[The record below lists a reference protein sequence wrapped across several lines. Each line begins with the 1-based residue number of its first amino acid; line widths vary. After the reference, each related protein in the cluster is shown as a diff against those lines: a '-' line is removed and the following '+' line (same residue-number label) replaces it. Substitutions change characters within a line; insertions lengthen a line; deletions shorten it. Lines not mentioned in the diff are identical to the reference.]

1 MYDLIVL
8 GGGPGGYV
16 ASIKASQLGM
26 KVAIIEKNKYGG
38 VCLNVGCIPT
48 KTMLKSSR
56 LFNDMLEAAKF
67 GIDIDGSFSINWEN
81 VIKRKDKVVNKLVT
95 GVEFLLKKNKV
106 DMFNGLGKVIDKN
119 TIEVN
124 GNRLTCKNLL
134 ICTGSNARIPEIEGG
149 REALEKNYMMTS
161 TEILSIKEVPKK
173 LTIIGGGVIS
183 VEFAILFASLGTKV
197 SIIQRSKRILN
208 ALDKDVI
215 QEITEVLKEKNVEII
230 YNSTTS
236 YIGDGYIEYTLNAE
250 KEKFKLEGDKVLV
263 CIGRVPNLNGLEN
276 LNLDIEKGAIKTNNK
291 METNINGVYAA
302 GDVNGIFQL
311 AHVASHEGVIAV
323 ENIFGE
329 DQKIDYNKAP
339 YCIYTFPE
347 VAGVGLTEKEA
358 REKYSDE
365 IKISK
370 FPLSVNGKALAEG
383 EARGFVKIIA
393 TKKYDEVIG
402 VHIVASHATDMISEM
417 VTTMEFEG
425 TAKEITRAI
434 HPHPTMSEAVVEA
447 AMGIVDKAI
456 HI

>member
-56 LFNDMLEAAKF
+56 LFSDMLEAEKF
-67 GIDIDGSFSINWEN
+67 GIDIEGSFNINWKN
-81 VIKRKDKVVNKLVT
+81 VIKRKDKVVNKLVA
-95 GVEFLLKKNKV
+95 GVEFLLKKNKI
-106 DMFNGLGKVIDKN
+106 DMFNGVGKVINKN
-119 TIEVN
+119 TVEV
-124 GNRLTCKNLL
+124 GGKKIVCKNLL
-134 ICTGSNARIPEIEGG
+134 ICTGSNARIPEIEGAK
-149 REALEKNYMMTS
+149 EALDSGYLMTS
-161 TEILSIKEVPKK
+161 TEILNIREIPQR
-173 LTIIGGGVIS
+173 LTVIGGGVIGI
-183 VEFAILFASLGTKV
+183 EFAILFASLGTKV
-197 SIIQRSKRILN
+197 TIIQRSGRILD

-215 QEITEVLKEKNVEII
+215 KEITEVLEEKNVEIV
-230 YNSTTS
+230 YNTNTN
-236 YIGDGYIEYTLNAE
+236 YIGTDYIEYTTNE
-250 KEKFKLEGDKVLV
+250 KKVKLEGDKVLV
-263 CIGRVPNLNGLEN
+263 CIGRAPNLKGIKN
-276 LNLDIEKGAIKTNNK
+276 LNLEIERGAIKTNNK
-291 METNINGVYAA
+291 METSINGVYAA
-302 GDVNGIFQL
+302 GDVNGIMQL

-323 ENIFGE
+323 ENMFGE
-329 DQKIDYNKAP
+329 DLKIDYNKAP

-347 VAGVGLTEKEA
+347 VAGVGLTEREA
-358 REKYSDE
+358 KKQYPNE
-365 IKISK
+365 IKVSK

-402 VHIVASHATDMISEM
+402 VHIVASHATDMISEI
-417 VTTMEFEG
+417 VTTMELEG

-434 HPHPTMSEAVVEA
+434 HPHPTMSEAVVES

>member
-56 LFNDMLEAAKF
+56 LFNDMLEAKKF
-67 GIDIDGSFSINWEN
+67 GIDIDGSFSINWKN
-81 VIKRKDKVVNKLVT
+81 VIKRKDRVVNKLVT
-95 GVEFLLKKNKV
+95 GVEFLLKKNKI
-106 DMFNGLGKVIDKN
+106 DMYNGLGKVIDKN

-124 GNRLTCKNLL
+124 GEKLVCKNLL
-134 ICTGSNARIPEIEGG
+134 ICTGSNSRIPQIEGTK
-149 REALEKNYMMTS
+149 EALEKGYLMTS
-161 TEILSIKEVPKK
+161 TEILKIKDVPKK
-173 LTIIGGGVIS
+173 LTIIGGGVIGI
-183 VEFAILFASLGTKV
+183 EFAILFASLGTKV
-197 SIIQRSKRILN
+197 SIIQRSGRILD

-215 QEITEVLKEKNVEII
+215 KEIREVLEKKDVDII
-230 YNSTTS
+230 YNATTN
-236 YIGDGYIEYTLNAE
+236 YIGDGYIEYTSNE
-250 KEKFKLEGDKVLV
+250 KKVKLEGDKLLV
-263 CIGRVPNLNGLEN
+263 CIGRIPNINIVKN
-276 LNLDIEKGAIKTNNK
+276 LNLEIERGAIKTNNK
-291 METNINGVYAA
+291 METNVEGVYAA
-302 GDVNGIFQL
+302 GDVNGIMQL

-323 ENIFGE
+323 ENIFGGNE
-329 DQKIDYNKAP
+329 KINYNRAP

-347 VAGVGLTEKEA
+347 VAGVGLTEKQA
-358 REKYSDE
+358 IKKYSDE

-370 FPLSVNGKALAEG
+370 FPLSANGKALAEG
-383 EARGFVKIIA
+383 ETRGFVKIIA
-393 TKKYDEVIG
+393 SKKDDIVIG

-417 VTTMEFEG
+417 VTTMAFEG
-425 TAKEITRAI
+425 TAKEITKAI

>member
-26 KVAIIEKNKYGG
+26 KVAIIEQNKYGG

-56 LFNDMLEAAKF
+56 LFSDMLEAKKF
-67 GIDIDGSFSINWEN
+67 GIDIDGSFNINWKN
-81 VIKRKDKVVNKLVT
+81 VLKRKDRIVNKLVT
-95 GVEFLLKKNKV
+95 GVGFLLKKNKI

-119 TIEVN
+119 TVEVN
-124 GNRLTCKNLL
+124 GEKLACKNLL
-134 ICTGSNARIPEIEGG
+134 ICTGSNARIPEIEGAK
-149 REALEKNYMMTS
+149 EALEKGYLMTS
-161 TEILSIKEVPKK
+161 TEILSVEEMPKK
-173 LTIIGGGVIS
+173 LTILGGGVIG

-197 SIIQRSKRILN
+197 SIIQRSGRILN
-208 ALDKDVI
+208 TLDRDVI
-215 QEITEVLKEKNVEII
+215 KEITEVLKKKNVEII
-230 YNSTTS
+230 YNVTTN
-236 YIGDGYIEYTLNAE
+236 YIGNGYIEYTSNE
-250 KEKFKLEGDKVLV
+250 KKVKLEGDKVLV
-263 CIGRVPNLNGLEN
+263 CVGRVPNLKGVEN
-276 LNLDIEKGAIKTNNK
+276 LDLEIERGAIKTNNK
-291 METNINGVYAA
+291 METGISGVYAA
-302 GDVNGIFQL
+302 GDVNGIMQL

-323 ENIFGE
+323 ENMLGGNE
-329 DQKIDYNKAP
+329 KIDYNKAP

-347 VAGVGLTEKEA
+347 VAGVGLTEREA
-358 REKYSDE
+358 KKQYPNE

-417 VTTMEFEG
+417 VTTMELEG
-425 TAKEITRAI
+425 TAKEIARAI

>member
-56 LFNDMLEAAKF
+56 LFNDMLEAEKF
-67 GIDIDGSFSINWEN
+67 GIDIDGSFSINWKN

-95 GVEFLLKKNKV
+95 GVEFLIKKNKI

-119 TIEVN
+119 TVEVN
-124 GNRLTCKNLL
+124 GEKLTCKNLL
-134 ICTGSNARIPEIEGG
+134 ICTGSNARIPKIEGG
-149 REALEKNYMMTS
+149 EEALEKGYLMTS
-161 TEILSIKEVPKK
+161 TEILSIEDVPNK
-173 LTIIGGGVIS
+173 LTIIGGGVIGI
-183 VEFAILFASLGTKV
+183 EFAILFASLGTKV
-197 SIIQRSKRILN
+197 TIIQRSERILN
-208 ALDKDVI
+208 ALDRDVI
-215 QEITEVLKEKNVEII
+215 QEITEVLKEKNVEVI
-230 YNSTTS
+230 YNSTTN
-236 YIGDGYIEYTLNAE
+236 YIGDGYIEYTING
-250 KEKFKLEGDKVLV
+250 KKIKLEGDKVLV
-263 CIGRVPNLNGLEN
+263 CIGRIPNLNGLEN
-276 LNLDIEKGAIKTNNK
+276 LNLETERGAIKTNNK
-291 METNINGVYAA
+291 METSLKGVYAA
-302 GDVNGIFQL
+302 GDVNGILQL

-329 DQKIDYNKAP
+329 NQKIDYNKAP

-347 VAGVGLTEKEA
+347 VAGVGLTEGEA
-358 REKYSDE
+358 MKKYPDK

-447 AMGIVDKAI
+447 AMGIVDKSI

>member
-56 LFNDMLEAAKF
+56 LFNDMLEAEKF
-67 GIDIDGSFSINWEN
+67 GIDIDGSFSINWKN
-81 VIKRKDKVVNKLVT
+81 VIKRKDRVVNKLVT
-95 GVEFLLKKNKV
+95 GVEFLLKKNKI

-124 GNRLTCKNLL
+124 GEKLTCKNLL
-134 ICTGSNARIPEIEGG
+134 ICTGSNARIPEIKG
-149 REALEKNYMMTS
+149 RKEALEKNYLMTS

-173 LTIIGGGVIS
+173 LTIIGGGVIG

-197 SIIQRSKRILN
+197 SIIQRSETILN
-208 ALDKDVI
+208 ALDEDVI
-215 QEITEVLKEKNVEII
+215 REITEVLKEKNVEII
-230 YNSTTS
+230 YNSITN
-236 YIGDGYIEYTLNAE
+236 YIGDGYIEYTLDE
-250 KEKFKLEGDKVLV
+250 KNFKLEGDKVLV
-263 CIGRVPNLNGLEN
+263 CIGRVPSLNGLEN
-276 LNLDIEKGAIKTNNK
+276 LNLETERGAIKTNNK
-291 METNINGVYAA
+291 METNLNGVYAA
-302 GDVNGIFQL
+302 GDVNGILQL
-311 AHVASHEGVIAV
+311 AHVASHEGIIAV

-329 DQKIDYNKAP
+329 NQKIDYNKAP

-347 VAGVGLTEKEA
+347 VAGVGLTESEA
-358 REKYSDE
+358 REKYPNE

>member
-26 KVAIIEKNKYGG
+26 KVAIIEKNRYGG

-56 LFNDMLEAAKF
+56 LFSDMLEAEKF
-67 GIDIDGSFSINWEN
+67 GIDIDGSFNINWEN
-81 VIKRKDKVVNKLVT
+81 VIKRKDRVVNKLVT
-95 GVEFLLKKNKV
+95 GVEFLLKKNKI
-106 DMFNGLGKVIDKN
+106 DMFNGVGRVIDKH
-119 TIEVN
+119 TVEIDGKKLVS
-124 GNRLTCKNLL
+124 KNLL
-134 ICTGSNARIPEIEGG
+134 ICTGSNARIPEIEGTK
-149 REALEKNYMMTS
+149 EALEKGYLMTS
-161 TEILSIKEVPKK
+161 TEILSIEEIPKR
-173 LTIIGGGVIS
+173 LTVIGGGVIGI
-183 VEFAILFASLGTKV
+183 EFAILFATLGTKV
-197 SIIQRSKRILN
+197 TIVQRSGRILDP
-208 ALDKDVI
+208 LDRDVI
-215 QEITEVLKEKNVEII
+215 NEITEVLKEKNVEIV
-230 YNSTTS
+230 YNAITN
-236 YIGDGYIEYTLNAE
+236 YIGNGYIEYTSEE
-250 KEKFKLEGDKVLV
+250 KNVKLEGDKVLV
-263 CIGRVPNLNGLEN
+263 CIGRAPNLKGVKN
-276 LNLDIEKGAIKTNNK
+276 LNLKVERGAIKTNNR
-291 METNINGVYAA
+291 METSIDGVYAA
-302 GDVNGIFQL
+302 GDVNGVMQL

-323 ENIFGE
+323 ENMFGE
-329 DQKIDYNKAP
+329 DVKIDYKKAP

-347 VAGVGLTEKEA
+347 VAGVGLTEREAKEQ
-358 REKYSDE
+358 YPNE

-402 VHIVASHATDMISEM
+402 VHIVASHATDMISEI
-417 VTTMEFEG
+417 VTTMELEG

-434 HPHPTMSEAVVEA
+434 HPHPTMSEAVVES

>member
-26 KVAIIEKNKYGG
+26 KVAIIEKNRYGG

-56 LFNDMLEAAKF
+56 LFSDMLEAEKF
-67 GIDIDGSFSINWEN
+67 GIDIDGSFNINWEN
-81 VIKRKDKVVNKLVT
+81 VIKRKDRVVNKLVT
-95 GVEFLLKKNKV
+95 GVEFLLKKNKI
-106 DMFNGLGKVIDKN
+106 DMFNGVGEVIDKN
-119 TIEVN
+119 TVEVN
-124 GNRLTCKNLL
+124 GEKLRCKNLL
-134 ICTGSNARIPEIEGG
+134 ICTGSNARIPEIEGTK
-149 REALEKNYMMTS
+149 EAIEKGYLMTS
-161 TEILSIKEVPKK
+161 TEILSIEEIPER
-173 LTIIGGGVIS
+173 LTIIGGGVIGI
-183 VEFAILFASLGTKV
+183 EFAILFATLGTKV
-197 SIIQRSKRILN
+197 TIIQRSGRILDP
-208 ALDKDVI
+208 LDKDVI

-230 YNSTTS
+230 YNANTN
-236 YIGDGYIEYTLNAE
+236 YIGSNYIKYTDGE
-250 KEKFKLEGDKVLV
+250 KMVKLEGDKVLV
-263 CIGRVPNLNGLEN
+263 CIGRSPNLKGVKN
-276 LNLDIEKGAIKTNNK
+276 LNLKIERGAIKTNNR
-291 METNINGVYAA
+291 METSIGGVYAA
-302 GDVNGIFQL
+302 GDVNGTMQL
-311 AHVASHEGVIAV
+311 AHVASHEGVVAV

-329 DQKIDYNKAP
+329 DQKIDYKKAP

-347 VAGVGLTEKEA
+347 VAGVGLTEREAKEQ
-358 REKYSDE
+358 YPNE

-402 VHIVASHATDMISEM
+402 VHIVASHATDMISEI
-417 VTTMEFEG
+417 VTTMELEG

-434 HPHPTMSEAVVEA
+434 HPHPTMSEAVVES

>member
-16 ASIKASQLGM
+16 ASIKASQLGK
-26 KVAIIEKNKYGG
+26 KVAIIEKNRYGG

-48 KTMLKSSR
+48 KTMLKSAR
-56 LFNDMLEAAKF
+56 LFSDMLEAEKF
-67 GIDIDGSFSINWEN
+67 GIDIDGSFDINWKN
-81 VIKRKDKVVNKLVT
+81 VITRKNGVVNKLVT
-95 GVEFLLKKNKV
+95 GVEFLLKKNKI

-119 TIEVN
+119 TVEVN
-124 GNRLTCKNLL
+124 GEKLVCKNLL
-134 ICTGSNARIPEIEGG
+134 ICTGSNARIPEIEGTK
-149 REALEKNYMMTS
+149 EALEKGYLMTS
-161 TEILSIKEVPKK
+161 TEILNIKEVPKK
-173 LTIIGGGVIS
+173 LTIIGGGVIG

-197 SIIQRSKRILN
+197 TIIQRSGRILD
-208 ALDKDVI
+208 ALDRDVI
-215 QEITEVLKEKNVEII
+215 KEITEVLEEKNVEII
-230 YNSTTS
+230 YNANTN
-236 YIGDGYIEYTLNAE
+236 YIGNGYIEYTSNE
-250 KEKFKLEGDKVLV
+250 KKAKLEGDKILV
-263 CIGRVPNLNGLEN
+263 CIGRVPNLKEVKN
-276 LNLDIEKGAIKTNNK
+276 LNLEIERGAIKTNNK

-302 GDVNGIFQL
+302 GDVNGKMQL

-323 ENIFGE
+323 ENMFGGDE
-329 DQKIDYNKAP
+329 KIDYNKAP

-347 VAGVGLTEKEA
+347 VAGVGLTERKA
-358 REKYSDE
+358 EKQYPNE

-383 EARGFVKIIA
+383 EEKGFVKIIA
-393 TKKYDEVIG
+393 TKKYNEVIG

-417 VTTMEFEG
+417 VTIMELEG